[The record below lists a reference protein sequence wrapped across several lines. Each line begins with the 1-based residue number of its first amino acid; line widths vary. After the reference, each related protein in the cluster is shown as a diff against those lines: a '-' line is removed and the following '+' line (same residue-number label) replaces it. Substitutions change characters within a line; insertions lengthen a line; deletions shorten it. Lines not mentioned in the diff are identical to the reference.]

1 MAYMC
6 KVPSLREVLKIDRRW
21 HICARAATCLGKFQK
36 LTPGGI
42 YLLLVGLFW
51 VLEVL
56 KFDTRWLIHVL
67 GLLCAW
73 KVLKIDTRWHT
84 CDRNVW
90 ELLKVLTIGTRWL
103 SSLKVCNGI
112 YALCCSCCMFVKF

>member
-1 MAYMC
+1 MQGSLCVKEVLKMTL
-6 KVPSLREVLKIDRRW
+6 VPSLREVLKIDRRW

-73 KVLKIDTRWHT
+73 KVLKIDTRWLIY
-84 CDRNVW
+84 VLG
-90 ELLKVLTIGTRWL
+90 LLCAW
-103 SSLKVCNGI
+103 
-112 YALCCSCCMFVKF
+112 